1 MKYSRQRELI
11 LETVME
17 NPVHPTADTVYAMV
31 REQEPNISLGTVYR
45 NLNLLAEQ
53 GILRR
58 IPMPAA
64 SDRFDGRTDSHH
76 HMRCCGCGNLFDL
89 PIAEFAGLEEQLKI
103 LRDSRSPATRFC
115 LRGSV
120 LHVLGNICRNKA
132 VEISQKEVD

>member
-89 PIAEFAGLEEQLKI
+89 PIAEFAGLEEQLKNLAGFSITGYQI
-103 LRDSRSPATRFC
+103 LFEGFCPACAGKHLPEQGGR
-115 LRGSV
+115 
-120 LHVLGNICRNKA
+120 NIA
-132 VEISQKEVD
+132 ESG

>member
-58 IPMPAA
+58 IPVPAA
-64 SDRFDGRTDSHH
+64 SDRFDGRTDPHH
-76 HMRCCGCGNLFDL
+76 HMRCSGCGNLFDL
-89 PIAEFAGLEEQLKI
+89 PITELPGLEEQMKNLQGFSITGYQI
-103 LRDSRSPATRFC
+103 LFEGLCPTCAGKHPTESKR
-115 LRGSV
+115 
-120 LHVLGNICRNKA
+120 
-132 VEISQKEVD
+132 